1 MLDFKKNKFTAV
13 QLLLVSGIVVSILSG
28 MINYYYIQEK
38 DKTQKWVKHTTRVI
52 SCANRLD
59 RAIDESELGQIGYLL
74 TSNQTYLEKYQ
85 EAKKSIPLL
94 LDSIGSMTIDNQLQQ
109 KIIRQKLIPQIIQKL
124 EEFDFTIKLIMLNKN
139 DSAVKI
145 VNSDVSHYTIGIIK
159 KELNHFIY
167 IENQLKIERENQL
180 ASNYENYD
188 LIVYSRF
195 IFVILVLITALITI
209 KRQENNNKKLIGELN
224 QFNLQ
229 LEEKVIARTKELEI
243 ANIAMVKNIN
253 DLEDFNI
260 RISRMNEEKSKFLS
274 IASHDLKNPINAIM
288 GLTSL
293 LKEENE
299 NFNQEQK
306 EYLNYI
312 EESSQKMTSL
322 INYLLDISKIEL
334 GNQTLRLEEVDITL
348 ITESIIYTYQQAA
361 KKKGFKIIFKSDF
374 RGKTLVTDK
383 HRISQL
389 LDNIY
394 SNAIKYGRPGGI
406 IQVTW
411 EDKGLYCRLEIFNEG
426 EGIKEDE
433 LPLLFGK
440 FQKLS
445 TRPTG
450 GESSSGLGL
459 SITKQYVE
467 ELEGTIRCVS
477 ELSKGTSFIVELP
490 K

>member
-1 MLDFKKNKFTAV
+1 
-13 QLLLVSGIVVSILSG
+13 
-28 MINYYYIQEK
+28 
-38 DKTQKWVKHTTRVI
+38 
-52 SCANRLD
+52 
-59 RAIDESELGQIGYLL
+59 
-74 TSNQTYLEKYQ
+74 
-85 EAKKSIPLL
+85 
-94 LDSIGSMTIDNQLQQ
+94 
-109 KIIRQKLIPQIIQKL
+109 
-124 EEFDFTIKLIMLNKN
+124 
-139 DSAVKI
+139 
-145 VNSDVSHYTIGIIK
+145 
-159 KELNHFIY
+159 
-167 IENQLKIERENQL
+167 
-180 ASNYENYD
+180 
-188 LIVYSRF
+188 
-195 IFVILVLITALITI
+195 
-209 KRQENNNKKLIGELN
+209 
-224 QFNLQ
+224 
-229 LEEKVIARTKELEI
+229 
-243 ANIAMVKNIN
+243 
-253 DLEDFNI
+253 
-260 RISRMNEEKSKFLS
+260 MNEEKSKFLS

-306 EYLNYI
+306 DYLNYI

-348 ITESIIYTYQQAA
+348 ITESIIYTYQQSA

-389 LDNIY
+389 LDNLY